1 MLMENGGS
9 MFCPQC
15 GSTQSDDLRFCKSCG
30 ANLLAVRKAVKS
42 PESVEKF
49 DWNKTWLAHMMRSP
63 EEQVRTAAEIER
75 LQGITPETKRRT
87 EIKAGVITASVG
99 VGVMIT
105 VFMIMQGIIL
115 GGFVPQAVAEILS
128 RIWVAG
134 VIPMLV
140 GFALIF
146 NGLFV
151 AKRGEGLPPAD
162 LNRTDAP
169 PAKELAE
176 PASVSFLEPAPPRT
190 NPLGSDVFSVTDE
203 TTQHLE
209 EPIPVKRK
217 N

>member
-1 MLMENGGS
+1 

-15 GSTQSDDLRFCKSCG
+15 GSTQSDELRFCKSCG
-30 ANLLAVRKAVKS
+30 ANLNAVRKAVKS
-42 PESVEKF
+42 PESVERF
-49 DWNKTWLAHMMRSP
+49 DWGKTWIADIMRSP
-63 EEQVRTAAEIER
+63 EEQVKRAAEIER
-75 LQGITPETKRRT
+75 IQGITPETKRRT

-99 VGVMIT
+99 LGVMVT
-105 VFMIMQGIIL
+105 VFMVMQGVIL

-128 RIWVAG
+128 RVWVAG

-146 NGLFV
+146 NGMFV
-151 AKRGEGLPPAD
+151 AKRGEALPAAD

-169 PAKELAE
+169 PAKEVAQ
-176 PASVSFLEPAPPRT
+176 PASVSFLEPAPPST

-209 EPIPVKRK
+209 EPLPVRK
-217 N
+217 TTTSEK